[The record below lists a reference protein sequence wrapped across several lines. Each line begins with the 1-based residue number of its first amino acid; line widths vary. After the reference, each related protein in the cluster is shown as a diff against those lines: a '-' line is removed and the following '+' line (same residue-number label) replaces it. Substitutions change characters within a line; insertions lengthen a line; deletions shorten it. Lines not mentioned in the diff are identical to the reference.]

1 VPGRAGGLAGGSPLR
16 PLPGLA
22 LERAAQCCRAIA
34 EHGASVCDKNVL
46 DVKGGQGL
54 KRRQV
59 TLAPPAA
66 AAFAVQRVVP
76 HAQLPAACLD
86 DGVTED
92 QGPVGGDLDRLLGAG
107 RAANR
112 MKRATPPT
120 SVPPVTASNPEAS
133 PSRVATSGCP

>member
-1 VPGRAGGLAGGSPLR
+1 M
-16 PLPGLA
+16 
-22 LERAAQCCRAIA
+22 AQRRCAIA
-34 EHGASVCDKNVL
+34 EYGLAMGDENVL

-107 RAANR
+107 RAADR
-112 MKRATPPT
+112 MEAGDTTDVGTTGHRFEPGGIAQPGGHLQMPVDARAGPAVAPP
-120 SVPPVTASNPEAS
+120 
-133 PSRVATSGCP
+133 